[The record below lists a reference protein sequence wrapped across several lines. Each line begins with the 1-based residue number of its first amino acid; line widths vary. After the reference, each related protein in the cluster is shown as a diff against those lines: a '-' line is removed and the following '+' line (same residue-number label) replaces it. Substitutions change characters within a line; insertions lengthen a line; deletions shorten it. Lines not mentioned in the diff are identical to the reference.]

1 MTAEAILYKEND
13 PLLRY
18 AIYKAYKYRCAYTGK
33 FLYDYSSMHLDHI
46 IPQNTA
52 PEVLQEK
59 IRKYHL
65 ADDFTIDSLENIL
78 PTKSLHNNSQKNRHP
93 FSEPAER
100 FFLEYAQRGKWKIER
115 EYKILKKQ
123 FELSKLKVF
132 AEAQL
137 VEFNLL
143 PPEVYKAS
151 RKVTNS
157 LSIHNHFW
165 RSTEN
170 IALNGFLPSKL
181 KEEGSCVI
189 SFCNRTIM
197 ITLDH
202 KSILQLINKLE
213 TYSLNDIILRGHS
226 YQNTKT
232 FVVLGNTYKLRD
244 YAEHICKKIYTI
256 LSNRF
261 NPTIIEIT
269 CMDLAAKLNSIGSP
283 TDLQNWLDVHLD
295 KSKFVL
301 KEQIDFLQQQIDTT
315 IQALR
320 DKAKLKDCTLT
331 DTLKQVEEDLDK
343 IRQQNKELRGAFRET
358 KKIKNGL
365 LDHPFRDSSDETD
378 EKTAEAIDYFEE
390 IRVSLDMVDSR
401 IDRLQ
406 PKIKQFFNALN
417 RPLFNTRVSKFL
429 NFLLNRSSIQNNQ
442 LVLPEPVH
450 PFVTHIPTTTF
461 TVIQRQTELFP
472 VHTSQ
477 SNTYTEDPQ
486 KRDKAFNAERIKLKQ
501 QNLAGLWI
509 SRIRDQR
516 KYRKDIHLS
525 KSFFRILD
533 ENQEDIQLG
542 LIVIY
547 QLIKAFDKDENW
559 RVEIH
564 PDELVSMPGHSFVIH
579 DIWLKQK

>member
-1 MTAEAILYKEND
+1 MPEH
-13 PLLRY
+13 PLLNFFDQLKIDNTY
-18 AIYKAYKYRCAYTGK
+18 ELFFPKKEQGLVIIW
-33 FLYDYSSMHLDHI
+33 LY
-46 IPQNTA
+46 
-52 PEVLQEK
+52 EK
-59 IRKYHL
+59 IKNKTFPNGIFKE
-65 ADDFTIDSLENIL
+65 ADIQQAFQEISLLSRE
-78 PTKSLHNNSQKNRHP
+78 
-93 FSEPAER
+93 
-100 FFLEYAQRGKWKIER
+100 KIER
-115 EYKILKKQ
+115 NPWDHYNSHIMALQ
-123 FELSKLKVF
+123 
-132 AEAQL
+132 
-137 VEFNLL
+137 EF
-143 PPEVYKAS
+143 
-151 RKVTNS
+151 
-157 LSIHNHFW
+157 
-165 RSTEN
+165 
-170 IALNGFLPSKL
+170 FLIYN
-181 KEEGSCVI
+181 EE
-189 SFCNRTIM
+189 
-197 ITLDH
+197 D
-202 KSILQLINKLE
+202 Q
-213 TYSLNDIILRGHS
+213 
-226 YQNTKT
+226 
-232 FVVLGNTYKLRD
+232 TYKLRD

-450 PFVTHIPTTTF
+450 PCHAYSNHHFHGHSAADRTVSGAYQPKQHLHRRSAKKRQGIQCRAYKTETAKPGRSVDFAHPGPKEIPERYPFIEIVFPDSRRKSGRYTTGA
-461 TVIQRQTELFP
+461 
-472 VHTSQ
+472 
-477 SNTYTEDPQ
+477 DC
-486 KRDKAFNAERIKLKQ
+486 
-501 QNLAGLWI
+501 
-509 SRIRDQR
+509 
-516 KYRKDIHLS
+516 HLS
-525 KSFFRILD
+525 AHQSI
-533 ENQEDIQLG
+533 
-542 LIVIY
+542 
-547 QLIKAFDKDENW
+547 
-559 RVEIH
+559 
-564 PDELVSMPGHSFVIH
+564 
-579 DIWLKQK
+579 

>member
-1 MTAEAILYKEND
+1 MPEH
-13 PLLRY
+13 PLLNFFDQLKIDNTY
-18 AIYKAYKYRCAYTGK
+18 ELFFPKKEQGLVIIW
-33 FLYDYSSMHLDHI
+33 LY
-46 IPQNTA
+46 
-52 PEVLQEK
+52 EK
-59 IRKYHL
+59 IKNKTFPNGIFKE
-65 ADDFTIDSLENIL
+65 ADIQQAFQEISLLSRE
-78 PTKSLHNNSQKNRHP
+78 
-93 FSEPAER
+93 
-100 FFLEYAQRGKWKIER
+100 KIER
-115 EYKILKKQ
+115 NPWDHYNSHIMALQ
-123 FELSKLKVF
+123 
-132 AEAQL
+132 
-137 VEFNLL
+137 EF
-143 PPEVYKAS
+143 
-151 RKVTNS
+151 
-157 LSIHNHFW
+157 
-165 RSTEN
+165 
-170 IALNGFLPSKL
+170 FLIYN
-181 KEEGSCVI
+181 EE
-189 SFCNRTIM
+189 
-197 ITLDH
+197 D
-202 KSILQLINKLE
+202 Q
-213 TYSLNDIILRGHS
+213 
-226 YQNTKT
+226 
-232 FVVLGNTYKLRD
+232 TYKLRD

-417 RPLFNTRVSKFL
+417 RPLFNSRVSKFL

>member
-1 MTAEAILYKEND
+1 MPER
-13 PLLRY
+13 PLLNFFDQLKIDNTY
-18 AIYKAYKYRCAYTGK
+18 ELFFPKKEQGPVIIW
-33 FLYDYSSMHLDHI
+33 LYD
-46 IPQNTA
+46 
-52 PEVLQEK
+52 K
-59 IRKYHL
+59 IRNKTFPNGIFKE
-65 ADDFTIDSLENIL
+65 ADIQQAFQEISLLSRE
-78 PTKSLHNNSQKNRHP
+78 
-93 FSEPAER
+93 
-100 FFLEYAQRGKWKIER
+100 KIER
-115 EYKILKKQ
+115 NPWDHYNSHIMALQ
-123 FELSKLKVF
+123 
-132 AEAQL
+132 
-137 VEFNLL
+137 EF
-143 PPEVYKAS
+143 
-151 RKVTNS
+151 
-157 LSIHNHFW
+157 
-165 RSTEN
+165 
-170 IALNGFLPSKL
+170 FLIYN
-181 KEEGSCVI
+181 EE
-189 SFCNRTIM
+189 
-197 ITLDH
+197 D
-202 KSILQLINKLE
+202 Q
-213 TYSLNDIILRGHS
+213 
-226 YQNTKT
+226 
-232 FVVLGNTYKLRD
+232 TYKLRD
-244 YAEHICKKIYTI
+244 FAEHVCQKIYTI
-256 LSNRF
+256 LSKRF

-269 CMDLAAKLNSIGSP
+269 CMDLAAKLENIGSP
-283 TDLQNWLDVHLD
+283 TDLENWLDIHLD
-295 KSKFVL
+295 KAKFVL

-320 DKAKLKDCTLT
+320 DKAKLKDCSLT

-442 LVLPEPVH
+442 LILPEPVH
-450 PFVTHIPTTTF
+450 SFVTHIPTTTF

-472 VHTSQ
+472 VRTSK

-525 KSFFRILD
+525 KLFFRILD

-547 QLIKAFDKDENW
+547 QLIKTFDKDENW

-564 PDELVSMPGHSFVIH
+564 SGKLVSMPGHSFVIH

>member
-1 MTAEAILYKEND
+1 MPEH
-13 PLLRY
+13 PLLNFFDQLKIDNTY
-18 AIYKAYKYRCAYTGK
+18 ELFFPKKEQGLVIIW
-33 FLYDYSSMHLDHI
+33 LYVKIKNKTFPNGIFKEADI
-46 IPQNTA
+46 QQA
-52 PEVLQEK
+52 FQE
-59 IRKYHL
+59 I
-65 ADDFTIDSLENIL
+65 SLLSRE
-78 PTKSLHNNSQKNRHP
+78 
-93 FSEPAER
+93 
-100 FFLEYAQRGKWKIER
+100 KIER
-115 EYKILKKQ
+115 NPWDHYNSHIMALQ
-123 FELSKLKVF
+123 
-132 AEAQL
+132 
-137 VEFNLL
+137 EF
-143 PPEVYKAS
+143 
-151 RKVTNS
+151 
-157 LSIHNHFW
+157 
-165 RSTEN
+165 
-170 IALNGFLPSKL
+170 FLIYN
-181 KEEGSCVI
+181 EE
-189 SFCNRTIM
+189 
-197 ITLDH
+197 D
-202 KSILQLINKLE
+202 Q
-213 TYSLNDIILRGHS
+213 
-226 YQNTKT
+226 
-232 FVVLGNTYKLRD
+232 TYKLRD

-442 LVLPEPVH
+442 LVLPEPVPFCHAYSNHHFHGHSAADRTVSGAYQPKQHLHRRSAKKRQGIQCRAYKTETAKPGRSVDFAH
-450 PFVTHIPTTTF
+450 PGPKEIPERYPFIEIVFPDSRRKSGRYTTGA
-461 TVIQRQTELFP
+461 
-472 VHTSQ
+472 
-477 SNTYTEDPQ
+477 DC
-486 KRDKAFNAERIKLKQ
+486 
-501 QNLAGLWI
+501 
-509 SRIRDQR
+509 
-516 KYRKDIHLS
+516 HLS
-525 KSFFRILD
+525 AHQSI
-533 ENQEDIQLG
+533 
-542 LIVIY
+542 
-547 QLIKAFDKDENW
+547 
-559 RVEIH
+559 
-564 PDELVSMPGHSFVIH
+564 
-579 DIWLKQK
+579 